1 MRAPVQVRALA
12 ALVLAT
18 ALVGAPPSARAAGGR
33 DASCAA
39 LDGTFVQLTSAAAAR
54 PRAEW
59 ERLFADMAALGIE
72 QVFLQWTAADGVAFH
87 PAGGEEPRDAA
98 EGMVDLVLELAAR
111 HGQRVWLGLAHDA
124 GWWAGIDRARPA
136 SEVEVFLARRRLA
149 NLAVARA
156 LAPLASR
163 PSFAGWYVPD
173 EVDDVNWLGDERR
186 ALLAEH
192 LARLAGGLR
201 ALAPGAP
208 VAVSGFAAGRATPEQ
223 LAGLWSAVVTRAEL
237 ALVLLQDGVGAA
249 KLELDELAAYLPP
262 LRAALEPTSAR
273 LGVVIELF
281 TARPEP
287 AGEGGGFAATPAPLA
302 RVERQIALARR
313 YASGPLVVFSVPDYM
328 SPFAGPDAERLYASY
343 RARLEGCR
351 AVRRSSS
358 AAR

>member
-1 MRAPVQVRALA
+1 MRAPGQVCALVALVLA
-12 ALVLAT
+12 ALVA
-18 ALVGAPPSARAAGGR
+18 APPCARAAA
-33 DASCAA
+33 DAPCPE

-59 ERLFADMAALGIE
+59 ERLFTDQEALGIDE
-72 QVFLQWTAADGVAFH
+72 VFLQWTAADGVAFY
-87 PAGGEEPRDAA
+87 PASAGEPRDAA
-98 EGMVDLVLELAAR
+98 EGMVDLVLELAER

-124 GWWAGIDRARPA
+124 GWWTGIDRARPA

-173 EVDDVNWLGDERR
+173 EVDDVSWLGEERR
-186 ALLAEH
+186 TLLAEH
-192 LARLAGGLR
+192 LARLTSELR
-201 ALAPGAP
+201 ALAPKAP

-223 LAGLWSAVVTRAEL
+223 LARLWSTLVVQAQL
-237 ALVLLQDGVGAA
+237 ALVLLQDGVGAG
-249 KLELDELAAYLPP
+249 KLELDELAAYLPA

-287 AGEGGGFAATPAPLA
+287 AGEGGGFAATPAPLE
-302 RVERQIALARR
+302 RVEQQTALARR
-313 YASGPLVVFSVPDYM
+313 YASGPLVAFSVPDYM
-328 SPFAGPDAERLYASY
+328 SPFAGAEAERLYASY
-343 RARLEGCR
+343 RARLESCR
-351 AVRRSSS
+351 AVRRSVPP
-358 AAR
+358 AR